1 MTNGFNFNYL
11 PHHLLWKV
19 EIPLLQVD
27 VLDSIWYYK
36 VEYLIFEIFDIY
48 KVEVDVLHSIWYL
61 QKIFDIYKK
70 YLKDIWSWC
79 ARFDLIFTK
88 YIWYLQK
95 KYLKDIWSWCAW
107 FDLIFTKLIKRVGW
121 FYCLDKIQISI
132 WYLIVDIWY
141 FDIWYLIFT
150 YWDQFEVDVLD
161 SIWYLQSS
169 SKEWDASTAL
179 IAFKYLFHKI
189 LLEIGLTL
197 L

>member
-1 MTNGFNFNYL
+1 MCLIRFDITKLNIWYL
-11 PHHLLWKV
+11 KFLIFTKLKLMCFIRFDIYKRYLIFTKNIWKIF
-19 EIPLLQVD
+19 EVD
-27 VLDSIWYYK
+27 VLDSIWY
-36 VEYLIFEIFDIY
+36 LQNIFDIY
-48 KVEVDVLHSIWYL
+48 K
-61 QKIFDIYKK
+61 
-70 YLKDIWSWC
+70 
-79 ARFDLIFTK
+79 
-88 YIWYLQK
+88 K